1 MVIDMNPRRELLSKN
16 RWLAFSLITLFA
28 GVTFT
33 LAQRW
38 GRWSGE
44 GWLDNADTIRTAR
57 EAPSHS
63 NETPMWTN
71 SPAFPKD
78 VFTFARVR
86 YHRSAY
92 GSRTAGEWHTDFPD
106 SDLNLSFRLQELTS
120 IKVDPNGRVIDIT
133 DKELLDYPWIY
144 MVEPGRL
151 MLEDDEVP
159 VLRKYLLNGG
169 FLMADDFWGEVQ
181 WENFATEMKRVLP
194 ECNWVD
200 LPMTHPIFK
209 TVFPLNYPKSKM
221 QVPNVMQGI
230 RSQYDGVTWEYHD
243 GEECNEVHF
252 RALFDTKG
260 RMIAIACHNTDNGD
274 GWERESEDNYFFR
287 NFSEKISYPLAINIV
302 FYAMTH

>member
-1 MVIDMNPRRELLSKN
+1 MIIDMNPRRELLSKK
-16 RWLAFSLITLFA
+16 RWLALVLVTLFA
-28 GVTFT
+28 GATFT

-133 DKELLDYPWIY
+133 DKELFDYPWIY

-151 MLEDDEVP
+151 VLEDDEVP
-159 VLRKYLLNGG
+159 ILRKYLLNGG

-243 GEECNEVHF
+243 GEECSEVHF